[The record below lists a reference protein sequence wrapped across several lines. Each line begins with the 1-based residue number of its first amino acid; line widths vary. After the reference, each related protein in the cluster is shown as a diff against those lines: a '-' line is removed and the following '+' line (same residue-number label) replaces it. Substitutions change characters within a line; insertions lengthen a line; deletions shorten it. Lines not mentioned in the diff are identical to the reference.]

1 MNELIPSDCNRALA
15 GVAKQLQR
23 GIDEPEYR
31 DGAMRVK
38 RMVRTLQLI
47 HDLLV
52 YGDSAVNCSEHAQ
65 CYLGEAMT
73 GVHLSYTTKQLG
85 LQLVKQSDITA
96 LDCLFRHHMLMYVL
110 VTYVYIC
117 LVSRCH

>member
-1 MNELIPSDCNRALA
+1 MTGHVSNLICCLTRRLNELIPSDCNQALA

-38 RMVRTLQLI
+38 RMVRNPQLI

-52 YGDSAVNCSEHAQ
+52 YGDSAVSCDGSAQ
-65 CYLGEAMT
+65 CYLKQAIA
-73 GVHLSYTTKQLG
+73 GVHLSYTTKEACLHLDKG
-85 LQLVKQSDITA
+85 HNITA
-96 LDCLFRHHMLMYVL
+96 LDCLSRHCV
-110 VTYVYIC
+110 
-117 LVSRCH
+117 VSN